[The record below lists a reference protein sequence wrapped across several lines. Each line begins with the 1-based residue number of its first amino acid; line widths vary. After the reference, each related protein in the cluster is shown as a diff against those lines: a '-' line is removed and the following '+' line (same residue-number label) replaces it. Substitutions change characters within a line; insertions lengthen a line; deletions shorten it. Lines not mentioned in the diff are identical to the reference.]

1 MLLPQTFLQN
11 RYEISRL
18 LKTGSMGAVY
28 VAFDHRLHI
37 SVAVKE
43 LRKDNSFSESDN
55 GILLYAFRQ
64 EARLLSNLR
73 HSAIPV
79 VSDYFTENDN
89 QYLVMEL
96 IQGIDLS
103 ELMRRQKTLPEI
115 SQVFDWTIQLLD
127 VLDYLHNQTTP
138 VVHRDIKPSNIKL
151 MQSGAIKL
159 LDFGIAKS
167 VLTAEMLQPDEL
179 SLRMA
184 TLEYAPLEQAMKA
197 SSQWRTALYAINPTR
212 VQEFSCSR
220 TDARTD
226 LFSLSATCYR
236 LLTGELPVDSQIRA
250 LAIWTGKPDPLIP
263 IQAFREGIPPAF
275 ASSIMNCLALE
286 PTARIDS
293 AAKMRGRLRQNE
305 TNDFADASSQMSP
318 SNQFIQNSYRFE
330 ELILQFTEIRQ
341 RVNHLYLEAN
351 EAKEL
356 FEVERQKREAL
367 EIKLRE
373 ATRRE
378 KAEAQHRRALEAKWL
393 NMESQSKQLE
403 LKN

>member
-1 MLLPQTFLQN
+1 MQN

-28 VAFDHRLHI
+28 VALDHRLHN

-43 LRKDNSFSESDN
+43 LRNDDDFSASDCEV
-55 GILLYAFRQ
+55 LSHAFKQ
-64 EARLLSNLR
+64 EAQLLANLR
-73 HSAIPV
+73 HTAIPTV
-79 VSDYFTENDN
+79 LDYFSENGN

-96 IQGIDLS
+96 VPGIDLA
-103 ELMRRQKTLPEI
+103 ELLRRQKVLPEI
-115 SQVFDWTIQLLD
+115 SQVFDWANQLLE
-127 VLDYLHNQTTP
+127 VLEYLHNQKIP
-138 VVHRDIKPSNIKL
+138 VIHRDIKPSNIKL

-167 VLTAEMLQPDEL
+167 ALMTEIQQPAEM

-197 SSQWRTALYAINPTR
+197 SSQWRTALYAVNPTR
-212 VQEFSCSR
+212 VQEFSHSR

-250 LAIWTGKPDPLIP
+250 LAIWTGKPDPLVP
-263 IQAFREGIPPAF
+263 IRALREGIPTAF
-275 ASSIMNCLALE
+275 ADSIMQCLALE
-286 PTARIDS
+286 PTARFDS
-293 AAKMRGRLRQNE
+293 AFQMRKRLNQAE
-305 TNDFADASSQMSP
+305 SCDLAAMPSQISP
-318 SNQFIQNSYRFE
+318 SNQFIQNRYSFE
-330 ELILQFTEIRQ
+330 ELIMQFAEIRQ
-341 RVNHLYLEAN
+341 RINFLNFETN

-356 FEVERQKREAL
+356 VEIERQKRESL

-393 NMESQSKQLE
+393 NMESQLNQLE
-403 LKN
+403 MKN